1 MEAPGDWV
9 KDREGRVWRIA
20 MVRRLVTGMLHEVQI
35 EDPATGYVR
44 IVGRREFWRDYW
56 ELDMPHNSDDILN

>member
-1 MEAPGDWV
+1 
-9 KDREGRVWRIA
+9 
-20 MVRRLVTGMLHEVQI
+20 MLHEVQI